1 MANDADVTISVQQDS
16 SMMQGFASDAK
27 ASAKAAGDGG
37 GSGQGKYKGAKKAIG
52 GALKGAGISFGISS
66 ILKQSQIFTGFLGSV
81 FQIVGG
87 LVDVMLAPLMP
98 ILIPVLQFLA
108 KSIPYAA
115 KFSQFMIGSFIDY
128 FLGIW
133 KNFTN
138 AWRLF
143 NEAWSLIK
151 EGRIWEGVKKIG
163 LGVLNIVWGL
173 MKLYFAGVFLH
184 INRIML
190 LFPGIFDL
198 IRVAWNWIKTTF
210 TNDNIM
216 LMVLKGIKI
225 LTDGITGFV
234 NIIVSLINKI
244 IEGLQKVSLFGK
256 KPFESMGLIN
266 DGNKFENTIGNKI
279 ELVIL
284 GLEEDQK
291 AVAKVKDRTVMKETM
306 ARELTSSIAF
316 TT

>member
-16 SMMQGFASDAK
+16 GMMQGFASDAK
-27 ASAKAAGDGG
+27 ANAKAAGDGG
-37 GSGQGKYKGAKKAIG
+37 GGGQGKYKGAKKAIG
-52 GALKGAGISFGISS
+52 GALKGAGIAFGLSS

-98 ILIPVLQFLA
+98 IFIPVLQFLA
-108 KSIPYAA
+108 KSIPVAA
-115 KFSQFMIGSFIDY
+115 KISQFFIGSFINY

-138 AWRLF
+138 AWALF
-143 NEAWSLIK
+143 KEGYALIK
-151 EGRIWEGVKKIG
+151 QGKIWEGVKKIG
-163 LGVLNIVWGL
+163 LGVLNIIWGL
-173 MKLYFAGVFLH
+173 IKIYFSSIFLSWG
-184 INRIML
+184 RIFL

-198 IRVAWNWIKTTF
+198 IGVAWNWIKTTF

-216 LMVLKGIKI
+216 QMVLKGVKI

-266 DGNKFENTIGNKI
+266 DGNKLENSMGNKI

>member
-1 MANDADVTISVQQDS
+1 
-16 SMMQGFASDAK
+16 
-27 ASAKAAGDGG
+27 
-37 GSGQGKYKGAKKAIG
+37 
-52 GALKGAGISFGISS
+52 
-66 ILKQSQIFTGFLGSV
+66 
-81 FQIVGG
+81 
-87 LVDVMLAPLMP
+87 
-98 ILIPVLQFLA
+98 
-108 KSIPYAA
+108 
-115 KFSQFMIGSFIDY
+115 
-128 FLGIW
+128 
-133 KNFTN
+133 
-138 AWRLF
+138 
-143 NEAWSLIK
+143 
-151 EGRIWEGVKKIG
+151 
-163 LGVLNIVWGL
+163 
-173 MKLYFAGVFLH
+173 
-184 INRIML
+184 
-190 LFPGIFDL
+190 
-198 IRVAWNWIKTTF
+198 VAWNWIKTTF

-216 LMVLKGIKI
+216 QMVLKGVKI

-266 DGNKFENTIGNKI
+266 DGNKLENSMGNKI